1 MTAVVAVLGTVVVY
15 VVVDA
20 VAGRLGRPAW
30 ATPSLWA
37 AVVLLGAIA
46 VFGVETDVYVE
57 RTEVLR
63 WLLGPATVAL
73 GVPLARAV
81 RTLDRRAAG
90 LRIAGAVLLGGFV
103 TSLLSGVAASLLGG
117 SDEVVAAASTK
128 SVSAPIAVA
137 IELPIAVD
145 DGLMAATCV
154 VAGLYGAV
162 LLPVLARRLHVEDD
176 RPLGTGV
183 GVTAHAIGS
192 AELRR
197 HTPGAVGWAAAGLAL
212 NGVLTALW
220 LPALMALFS
229 FPS

>member
-1 MTAVVAVLGTVVVY
+1 MNAAVAVLGTVAVY
-15 VVVDA
+15 VLADA
-20 VAGRLGRPAW
+20 VADRLGRPAW

-37 AVVLLGAIA
+37 AVALLG
-46 VFGVETDVYVE
+46 VLSLFGVSTDDYGE
-57 RTEVLR
+57 RTDVLR

-81 RTLDRRAAG
+81 RSLEGRAAG
-90 LRIAGAVLLGGFV
+90 LRIVAAVLAGGFV
-103 TSLLSGVAASLLGG
+103 TSLSAGVVASVLGG
-117 SDEVVAAASTK
+117 SDEVVAAASAK

-137 IELPIAVD
+137 IELPIGVD

-154 VAGLYGAV
+154 VAGLFGAV
-162 LLPVLARRLHVEDD
+162 FLPLLGRRLRLDDD
-176 RPLGTGV
+176 RALGTGV

-197 HTPGAVGWAAAGLAL
+197 HAPGAVGWAAAGLAL

-220 LPALMALFS
+220 LPALMSLAS